1 MIKNQFI
8 YDKFGFLGDDLLVEL
23 QCHSVIT
30 KIKSKTEI
38 IREGQ
43 KNKYIPFLINGAV
56 KVLSLDDGKEF
67 VYYYLRPNDC
77 CLMTFSTI
85 FTDCISKVYAITE
98 KESEFLFLP
107 ISVVQDWLIK
117 YPQINKV
124 FYSEYNQ
131 RFLDIISMMNDA
143 VFNKLDKRIINYI
156 RQQVDITG
164 NNPVKLTHKEIANSL
179 GSSREV
185 ISRILKKIEIT
196 GEISQTKEGIKL
208 SQIIL

>member
-8 YDKFGFLGDDLLVEL
+8 YNKFGFLGDDLLVEL
-23 QCHSVIT
+23 QCHSIIT

-56 KVLSLDDGKEF
+56 KVLSLNDGKEL

-98 KESEFLFLP
+98 KESEILFLP

-124 FYSEYNQ
+124 FYSEYNH
-131 RFLDIISMMNDA
+131 RFFDIISMMNDA

-156 RQQVDITG
+156 RHQVDITG
-164 NNPVKLTHKEIANSL
+164 NNPVKLTHKEIANYL